1 MAGGGRGLA
10 QPLPKQGQQ
19 NRVPSPTY
27 FVAFEDLKEG
37 NYTASGHPVL
47 HQLHSTE
54 VLPGVQKVP
63 PVLQFVPIGSSPGTG
78 HH

>member
-37 NYTASGHPVL
+37 NYTASGQPVL